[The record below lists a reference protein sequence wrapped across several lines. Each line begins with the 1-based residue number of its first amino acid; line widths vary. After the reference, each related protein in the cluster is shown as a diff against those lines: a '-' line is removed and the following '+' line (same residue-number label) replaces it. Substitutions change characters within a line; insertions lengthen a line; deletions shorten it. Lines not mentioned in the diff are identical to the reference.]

1 MTGIRL
7 NVTLMFGELDKD
19 TVNLYAVED
28 AIEELLDGIFQNQDS
43 YKGSEAKVVS
53 MRKYPIE

>member
-1 MTGIRL
+1 
-7 NVTLMFGELDKD
+7 MFKELDKD

-28 AIEELLDGIFQNQDS
+28 AIEELLDGIFQNQDD

-53 MRKYPIE
+53 MRAYPIE

>member
-7 NVTLMFGELDKD
+7 NVTLMFKELDKD

-28 AIEELLDGIFQNQDS
+28 AIEELLDGIFQSQDD
-43 YKGSEAKVVS
+43 YKGSEAKVVG

>member
-1 MTGIRL
+1 MMGIRL
-7 NVTLMFGELDKD
+7 NVTLMFKELDKD
-19 TVNLYAVED
+19 TVNLYAIED